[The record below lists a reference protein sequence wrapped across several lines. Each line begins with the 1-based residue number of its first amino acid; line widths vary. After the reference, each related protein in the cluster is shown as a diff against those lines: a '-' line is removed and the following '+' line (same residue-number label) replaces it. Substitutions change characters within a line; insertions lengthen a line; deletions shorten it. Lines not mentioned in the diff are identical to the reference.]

1 MQPGSILCGLFD
13 TNSLAIERNLCQ
25 ARTDVPSMI
34 GHLEPV
40 VSWRKISLML
50 KNSARGR
57 GSPLSGELFGF
68 LLFELVCFLCA
79 GHRRLRGHVEEPR
92 QSFQILCHSRQVEL
106 FAHELNSA

>member
-1 MQPGSILCGLFD
+1 MKGVQLPPSQKDCW
-13 TNSLAIERNLCQ
+13 RN
-25 ARTDVPSMI
+25 
-34 GHLEPV
+34 
-40 VSWRKISLML
+40 ISLVL